1 MRKIVM
7 NLSKSSLTNTGKK
20 EGLRW
25 VRLKLI
31 GLQPKRARAR
41 TCWRQELSSGQA
53 KTSMATGNR
62 IEVRA
67 LVILRVSFPEK
78 IEGKEEGDLP

>member
-1 MRKIVM
+1 
-7 NLSKSSLTNTGKK
+7 
-20 EGLRW
+20 
-25 VRLKLI
+25 
-31 GLQPKRARAR
+31 
-41 TCWRQELSSGQA
+41 
-53 KTSMATGNR
+53 MATGNR